1 MLDGMETT
9 NATWTSLLMSRASRH
24 TRIAPSAPVVEVFE
38 RGDRTVV
45 TVYGEIDFDV
55 APGFDE
61 ALHTAVGRSIS
72 GLDLELGAMTFCD
85 GAGLRVLLRVRR
97 AALEADK
104 TVRLCSAS
112 APFER
117 LLRVTRT
124 HGLFAGDIGLEPAP
138 DRPCGTRET

>member
-45 TVYGEIDFDV
+45 RVYGEIDFDV

-85 GAGLRVLLRVRR
+85 DSRPESAAAGAAGGSGGGQDRAPLLRQCPFRAAAARHPHPRPVRR
-97 AALEADK
+97 
-104 TVRLCSAS
+104 
-112 APFER
+112 
-117 LLRVTRT
+117 
-124 HGLFAGDIGLEPAP
+124 
-138 DRPCGTRET
+138 